1 MKALVTGASG
11 FIGSTLIELLNRQ
24 GIEVRALM
32 RKNSVE
38 TNLKGLRFTRVE
50 GDILN
55 YDSLCRAV
63 EGCDYVFHLAG
74 LIAAKDSHEYFQY
87 NAEGTQLLAK
97 AVSEHAPN
105 LKRFVFVS
113 SLAAGGPSLSAV
125 PRQESDP
132 DRPVS
137 AYGQS
142 KLAGEKFLLQYKD
155 RFPVLIIRPP
165 MVYGPKDKATFILV
179 KTAAKKIIP
188 LISADSPDGQKYY
201 SLIHA
206 VDLSRAICDAGIK
219 APATFRSGGIYYVS
233 SGEVVTYQHLMEII
247 CSHLQVQP
255 VKVRVPIIVLKMIA
269 WVLTRIS
276 QVTGR
281 QFILNDDKVNELIPD
296 YWTCSNLKMV
306 SDFDFEPE
314 FDLNLGMANAVGWY
328 KKQGWI

>member
-32 RKNSVE
+32 RQTSSDA
-38 TNLKGLRFTRVE
+38 NLQGLQFERVP
-50 GDILN
+50 GDIAD

-74 LIAAKDSHEYFQY
+74 LIAAKDSNEYFRY
-87 NAEGTQLLAK
+87 NAEGTHLLAK
-97 AVSEHAPN
+97 AAATHAPA

-113 SLAAGGPSLSAV
+113 SLAAGGPALSPE
-125 PRQESDP
+125 PRKETDP
-132 DRPVS
+132 DEPVS
-137 AYGQS
+137 VYGKS
-142 KLAGEKFLLQYKD
+142 KLAGENFLLQYKD
-155 RFPVLIIRPP
+155 RFPVVILRPP

-179 KTAAKKIIP
+179 KTAAKKMIP
-188 LISADSPDGQKYY
+188 LVSARSIDGQKYY

-206 VDLSRAICDAGIK
+206 ADLSRAICDAGIVEV
-219 APATFRSGGIYYVS
+219 PQFQSGAVYYVS

-247 CSHLQVQP
+247 CKHLKIEPIRIRIP
-255 VKVRVPIIVLKMIA
+255 VMILRIVA
-269 WVLTRIS
+269 WILTRIS
-276 QVTGR
+276 QLTGR
-281 QFILNDDKVNELIPD
+281 QFVLNEDKMNEIIPD
-296 YWTCSNLKMV
+296 YWTCSNLKLV

-314 FDLNLGMANAVGWY
+314 YDLNQGMANAVGWY